1 MRKLP
6 STPDPDLQRRGR
18 LVRSLGALRDMLPGS
33 FVERHRQCGQSTCHC
48 ADGRSL
54 HPQFQLSV
62 LIDGQPKTFNVPAR
76 LADLVRQQVELRKR
90 FEAAAAAICQLNLR
104 RFLQQRQQD

>member
-1 MRKLP
+1 MRKPISLP
-6 STPDPDLQRRGR
+6 DSELHRRGQ
-18 LVRSLGALRDMLPGS
+18 LVRRLGALRDMLPGS
-33 FVERHRQCGQSTCHC
+33 FVERHRQCGQAACHC

-104 RFLQQRQQD
+104 RFLQQKRPD

>member
-1 MRKLP
+1 MHNP
-6 STPDPDLQRRGR
+6 SSRSDADLRRRGQ
-18 LVRSLGALRDMLPGS
+18 LVRRLGALRDMLPGS
-33 FVERHRQCGQSTCHC
+33 FVERHRQCGQATCHC

-76 LADLVRQQVELRKR
+76 RADQVRRQVELRKR

-104 RFLQQRQQD
+104 RFMQQKRQD

>member
-1 MRKLP
+1 
-6 STPDPDLQRRGR
+6 
-18 LVRSLGALRDMLPGS
+18 MLPGS
-33 FVERHRQCGQSTCHC
+33 FVERARQCGQPTCHC

-62 LIDGQPKTFNVPAR
+62 LIEGQPKTFNVPAR
-76 LADLVRQQVELRKR
+76 LADLVRQQVALRKQ

-104 RFLQQRQQD
+104 RFLEQRRQD